1 MTGQRLF
8 GSRAAVCA
16 GGGRKGQLASPLKA
30 GRRIVQLGGWDILTP
45 SAQRKPSRGV
55 CHDLCLPLALSLH
68 VDSCIQT
75 CIKLPLCAQLQALPE
90 TLGRVFN
97 KNKTEGIRNYFRGRA
112 TPTHHCCPSVPSWV
126 HHPLPI

>member
-1 MTGQRLF
+1 M
-8 GSRAAVCA
+8 
-16 GGGRKGQLASPLKA
+16 
-30 GRRIVQLGGWDILTP
+30 QLGGWDILTP

-68 VDSCIQT
+68 AGSCIQT

-112 TPTHHCCPSVPSWV
+112 APTHHCCTSAPSWV
-126 HHPLPI
+126 HHPLHMSGSETSSELWAEQSLVNQVSLDLVLSNLAVR